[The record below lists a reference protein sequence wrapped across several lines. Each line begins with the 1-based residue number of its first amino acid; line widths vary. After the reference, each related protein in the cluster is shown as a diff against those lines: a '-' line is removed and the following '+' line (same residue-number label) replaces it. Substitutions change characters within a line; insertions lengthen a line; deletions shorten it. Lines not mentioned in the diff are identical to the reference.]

1 MRKLVSSRL
10 AALSP
15 PEVASAA
22 AAAGGA
28 ALALR
33 GWWEEVNDSPAW
45 KDGAFFSLSA
55 AYALVSAVAL
65 VRPPAGPCSNPTLTL
80 SSSPPNRANHPPSGF
95 GFAGDVAPRSEWNFG
110 VR

>member
-1 MRKLVSSRL
+1 MRKLLSSRL
-10 AALSP
+10 AALSS

-22 AAAGGA
+22 A

-45 KDGAFFSLSA
+45 QDGAFFSLSA

-65 VRPPAGPCSNPTLTL
+65 VRPPAGPCSNPL
-80 SSSPPNRANHPPSGF
+80 
-95 GFAGDVAPRSEWNFG
+95 
-110 VR
+110 

>member
-10 AALSP
+10 AALSS

-45 KDGAFFSLSA
+45 QDGAFFSLSA

-65 VRPPAGPCSNPTLTL
+65 VRTPACPAGPCSNPPT
-80 SSSPPNRANHPPSGF
+80 HPL
-95 GFAGDVAPRSEWNFG
+95 
-110 VR
+110 